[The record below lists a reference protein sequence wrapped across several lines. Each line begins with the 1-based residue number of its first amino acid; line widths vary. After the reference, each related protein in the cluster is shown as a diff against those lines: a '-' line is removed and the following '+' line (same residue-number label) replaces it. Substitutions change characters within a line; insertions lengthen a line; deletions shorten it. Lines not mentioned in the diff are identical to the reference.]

1 VGGKPGKVQEARQRL
16 EDRIRKE
23 RRDIMMAEMR
33 KPLVSTPARKYWRK
47 YSFANRFQATIILNQ
62 QGGREERI
70 HG

>member
-1 VGGKPGKVQEARQRL
+1 MGGKVQEARQRL

-23 RRDIMMAEMR
+23 RRDIMMAEMW
-33 KPLVSTPARKYWRK
+33 KPLVSTPARKYWGK
-47 YSFANRFQATIILNQ
+47 YSLANRFQDTIILNQ